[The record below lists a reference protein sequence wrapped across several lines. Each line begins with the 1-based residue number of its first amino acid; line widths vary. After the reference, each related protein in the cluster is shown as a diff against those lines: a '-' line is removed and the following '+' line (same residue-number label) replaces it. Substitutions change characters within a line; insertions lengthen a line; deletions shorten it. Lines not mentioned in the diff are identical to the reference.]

1 MTKVTHPAVNNAI
14 RNFNFNIT
22 FAALPNLVMEETPKK
37 SRTLWYFLAFVSI
50 AAMIAMFQ
58 FVPEWSW
65 VTFPFVGTFVA
76 GSMDVL

>member
-1 MTKVTHPAVNNAI
+1 MN
-14 RNFNFNIT
+14 
-22 FAALPNLVMEETPKK
+22 MEETPKK

-58 FVPEWSW
+58 FKPEWSW

-76 GSMDVL
+76 GAMDVL